1 MSRLSAAA
9 SKIYGPPPPKGA
21 PPSQRLRYV
30 RRMYWRMLL
39 FALPLYAI
47 LTISAEPAWVLVP
60 AAVGTLIWLQGFA
73 SLSVRIR
80 REQRRE
86 R

>member
-1 MSRLSAAA
+1 
-9 SKIYGPPPPKGA
+9 
-21 PPSQRLRYV
+21 
-30 RRMYWRMLL
+30 MYWRMLL
-39 FALPLYAI
+39 FALPLYVI

-60 AAVGTLIWLQGFA
+60 AGVGTLIWLHGFA